1 VAPTSP
7 PPSLPGALDPSEL
20 RARVLALAEPADR
33 ALEETLKSHVPY
45 IEQVSRYIIFSGGKR
60 LRPVLYL
67 LAAAAAGG
75 QGQARH
81 AAIFEYLHAAT
92 LLHDDVIDEAGLRRG
107 RPAARTKYGND
118 AVILVGDFLFSKS
131 YSLAA
136 EVADHRFVTALTDCT
151 TIMAEGQVLE
161 LLFTG
166 DFDLSEDDY
175 RRIIESKTAVLIAAA
190 CQMGAI
196 FAGASNEAVAAF
208 YDYGLDLGM
217 AFQMVDDAL
226 DYVGTEHEFG
236 KPVGH
241 DLAEGKITLPFIFAR
256 ENWPPPRPPIPR
268 PRPRPRSWCAKRAG
282 WPTPLSAPGT
292 TPPPPK
298 RPWSP
303 YWARASLPPTWRPC
317 WPWLPTW
324 CSAAPRPGFFGKFS
338 ASYRK
343 KPPTPSWGHDRII
356 LI

>member
-1 VAPTSP
+1 MPSDSAPKT
-7 PPSLPGALDPSEL
+7 LPGALEPAEL
-20 RARVLALAEPADR
+20 RARVLALAEPADQ
-33 ALEETLKSHVPY
+33 ALEDTLKSHVPY

-67 LAAAAAGG
+67 LASAAAGR

-107 RPAARTKYGND
+107 RPAARTEYGND

-136 EVADHRFVTALTDCT
+136 ELPDHRFVTALTDCT

-166 DFDLSEDDY
+166 DFELDEANY
-175 RRIIESKTAVLIAAA
+175 RKVIEAKTAVLIAAA

-196 FAGASNEAVAAF
+196 AAGAPQATIDAF
-208 YDYGLDLGM
+208 YAYGAELGM

-241 DLAEGKITLPFIFAR
+241 DLAEGKITLPFIHAR
-256 ENWPPPRPPIPR
+256 EHCPPDER
-268 PRPRPRSWCAKRAG
+268 PRLLELAEAAPTNPEAAAQAKEMVRRAG
-282 WPTPLSAPGT
+282 GVTHTFERAWEHAAAAQEALRPLMGPEPPSAEMET
-292 TPPPPK
+292 LLAVA
-298 RPWSP
+298 P
-303 YWARASLPPTWRPC
+303 YVVQRRS
-317 WPWLPTW
+317 
-324 CSAAPRPGFFGKFS
+324 
-338 ASYRK
+338 
-343 KPPTPSWGHDRII
+343 
-356 LI
+356 